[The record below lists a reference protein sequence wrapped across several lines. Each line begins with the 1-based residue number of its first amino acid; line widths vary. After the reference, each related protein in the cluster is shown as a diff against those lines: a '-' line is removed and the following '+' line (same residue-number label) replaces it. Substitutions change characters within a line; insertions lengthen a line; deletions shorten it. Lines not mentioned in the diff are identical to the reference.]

1 MKSRRI
7 FAAFVTLVYL
17 CGCRSGKN
25 KTVPDELVGVWK
37 TSAPN
42 YADRS
47 FELKKDAIIFGTG
60 EGKVSFNTILQ
71 VEEVREEKEKMV
83 LYVIHYTGEGGND
96 YALSLYYD
104 ATNGGTIRFK
114 NQMQIEWTKAA

>member
-7 FAAFVTLVYL
+7 LVAFVTLVCL
-17 CGCRSGKN
+17 CGCRSVKN

-42 YADRS
+42 YADRY

-60 EGKVSFNTILQ
+60 KGSASVNAILK
-71 VEEVREEKEKMV
+71 VEEVREEKEKVV
-83 LYVIHYTGEGGND
+83 LYVIHYTNEGGKD
-96 YALSLYYD
+96 YLLSFYYD
-104 ATNGGTIRFK
+104 PTDAGRIRFK
-114 NQMQIEWTKAA
+114 NQMQIEWTR